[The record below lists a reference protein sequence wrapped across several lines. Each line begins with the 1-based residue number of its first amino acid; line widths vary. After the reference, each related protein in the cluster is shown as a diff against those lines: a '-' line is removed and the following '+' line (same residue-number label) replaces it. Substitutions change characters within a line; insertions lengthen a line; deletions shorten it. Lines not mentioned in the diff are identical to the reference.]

1 HFGTKSKDTAALQ
14 AIGRDECGARA
25 AALKRTYIDGQV
37 LLVSLVAV
45 CFNQQLRRSGL
56 ANATTKQPTGHN
68 KLKNNYIAQARSAWR
83 EYPRAVPSTPWQHL
97 DLILCTIIPA
107 CTIIKP
113 RSFLLCYSKL
123 FLCSVIYVRR
133 R

>member
-1 HFGTKSKDTAALQ
+1 ASLSSFAVSNEHRGVPSSPRHSTDRAPFVNPNFANQHRFHLEQGHFGTKSKDTAAVQ

-25 AALKRTYIDGQV
+25 AALKRTYIDGQG

-68 KLKNNYIAQARSAWR
+68 KLKNNYIAQA
-83 EYPRAVPSTPWQHL
+83 
-97 DLILCTIIPA
+97 
-107 CTIIKP
+107 
-113 RSFLLCYSKL
+113 
-123 FLCSVIYVRR
+123 
-133 R
+133 